1 MPPGMVQTRDSI
13 YYFGN
18 YYDFVDGRWQPA
30 RQQAGFVDPGIFE
43 CNGDPS
49 SGNQNSLPL
58 AAVIEDGSAK
68 RGETIPVN
76 GDSCSEY
83 AVSVARPHDPKDKE
97 FQFTICINEQD
108 QLPREARRTPP
119 NASEEGVSRYS
130 QWNVMSEPQL
140 PPDFPK

>member
-130 QWNVMSEPQL
+130 QWNAMSEPQL
-140 PPDFPK
+140 PM